1 MPAVTSKKMSL
12 ELRAEARAGTSMVLV
27 LQLSVPCTWKSL
39 VADAGGPF
47 PLCSVLPYKRA
58 GPQAE
63 ARPPGALPPRPSG
76 GQAASGPRG
85 PMLEDHCFLDRLGV
99 RIPSVSDRERSL
111 SKWTPHPISE
121 GSGHSSPKA

>member
-47 PLCSVLPYKRA
+47 PLCSVLPYKRTGLRLQQGLL
-58 GPQAE
+58 GPRLPVPVGDRLPQGPGDPCLK
-63 ARPPGALPPRPSG
+63 PPLFSGPSG
-76 GQAASGPRG
+76 C
-85 PMLEDHCFLDRLGV
+85 ED
-99 RIPSVSDRERSL
+99 
-111 SKWTPHPISE
+111 PISL
-121 GSGHSSPKA
+121 G